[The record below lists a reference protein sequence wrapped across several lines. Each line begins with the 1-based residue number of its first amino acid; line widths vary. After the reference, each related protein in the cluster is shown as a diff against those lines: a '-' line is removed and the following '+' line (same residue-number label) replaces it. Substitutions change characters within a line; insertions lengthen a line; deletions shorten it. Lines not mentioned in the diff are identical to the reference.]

1 MAQNR
6 AGWQVMMKV
15 SRQLSMVIPGLF
27 GPAEIKQ
34 FPEAWQDL
42 SLPALEDLL
51 SRTRQG
57 NVEARG
63 LEQTLFKLFQ
73 LNNGRG
79 DDIPVAALTRQWEVQ
94 DAGGYWWLRADP
106 VHLRADRD
114 RIVMLG
120 NQMLNISAEEC
131 RELALELN
139 RHFSAED
146 WLLDA
151 ANARRWYIRLDKD
164 PQVATT
170 ALPDVIGQD
179 ILHHMPHG
187 KAERHWRSVMNEVQ
201 MVLHSSR
208 VNQEREARGAPAINS
223 LWFWGSGRLPCPVA
237 VHWSQLWGNDA
248 FSQALASQARVPCAS
263 LPPDAAEWL
272 EDDRPGEQ
280 LMILDGLRDK
290 FQFANV
296 EAWRECVQILHDD
309 WFAPLFTALKQ
320 HHLVALHLYPA
331 DGTVLRLS
339 AGDARRWWVRRR
351 SLAQWL

>member
-1 MAQNR
+1 MVKAT
-6 AGWQVMMKV
+6 
-15 SRQLSMVIPGLF
+15 RQLSVVIPGLF
-27 GPAEIKQ
+27 GPAEIRQ
-34 FPEAWQDL
+34 LPEAWQDL

-51 SRTRQG
+51 SRARPG
-57 NVEARG
+57 SIEGRG

-73 LNNGRG
+73 LNIGRG

-120 NQMLNISAEEC
+120 NQMLNISSEEC
-131 RELALELN
+131 RELASELN
-139 RHFSAED
+139 RHFNSED
-146 WLLDA
+146 WMLDA
-151 ANARRWYIRLDKD
+151 ANARRWYVRLDKD
-164 PQVATT
+164 PQIATT
-170 ALPDVIGQD
+170 ALPDVVGED

-208 VNQEREARGAPAINS
+208 VNQEREARGALAINS

-237 VHWSQLWGNDA
+237 VNWSQLWGNDA
-248 FSQALASQARVPCAS
+248 FSQGLASQARVPCAS

-272 EDDRPGEQ
+272 EDATPGEQ
-280 LMILDGLRDK
+280 LLIFDGLRDK
-290 FQFANV
+290 IQFANV
-296 EAWRECVQILHDD
+296 EAWREFMQNLHDN
-309 WFAPLFTALKQ
+309 WFAPLLTALKQ
-320 HHLVALHLYPA
+320 HRLAALHLYPA
-331 DGTVLRLS
+331 DGTVLRVS